1 MYYMLSVNP
10 KVNAHMLEDQ
20 GLEYML
26 KIFEALEITNFVE
39 QRLETLAEA
48 RAKANQPFS

>member
-1 MYYMLSVNP
+1 
-10 KVNAHMLEDQ
+10 MLEDQ
-20 GLEYML
+20 GIEYML

-48 RAKANQPFS
+48 KAKANQPFS